1 MRVYARLWL
10 CVLFCF
16 LFVVD
21 RTSLCQVLSD
31 PQKREL
37 YDQLG
42 ETGMLMME
50 DPFAA
55 KDVRHGTGQRPPRR
69 QRSFGIVLVW

>member
-1 MRVYARLWL
+1 M
-10 CVLFCF
+10 
-16 LFVVD
+16 
-21 RTSLCQVLSD
+21 LSD

-55 KDVRHGTGQRPPRR
+55 KDVREKGTGN
-69 QRSFGIVLVW
+69 G

>member
-1 MRVYARLWL
+1 MKYHGLTRSMVSLWFR
-10 CVLFCF
+10 CSVLFYYYYF
-16 LFVVD
+16 LD
-21 RTSLCQVLSD
+21 GRQVLSD

-55 KDVRHGTGQRPPRR
+55 KDVREKGTGN
-69 QRSFGIVLVW
+69 G

>member
-1 MRVYARLWL
+1 MDDLNGFDDDV
-10 CVLFCF
+10 FGF
-16 LFVVD
+16 
-21 RTSLCQVLSD
+21 QVLSD

-55 KDVRHGTGQRPPRR
+55 KDVRQMAA
-69 QRSFGIVLVW
+69 

>member
-1 MRVYARLWL
+1 MYVRDYFFL
-10 CVLFCF
+10 LFGA
-16 LFVVD
+16 D
-21 RTSLCQVLSD
+21 PWQVLSD

-55 KDVRHGTGQRPPRR
+55 KDVRDAVNAVQTPTASCPSLIAVG
-69 QRSFGIVLVW
+69 VA

>member
-1 MRVYARLWL
+1 M
-10 CVLFCF
+10 CVRACVRGLF
-16 LFVVD
+16 LFYFFCSFSVRMD
-21 RTSLCQVLSD
+21 PWQVLSD

-55 KDVRHGTGQRPPRR
+55 KDVRDAMQRNTHE
-69 QRSFGIVLVW
+69 